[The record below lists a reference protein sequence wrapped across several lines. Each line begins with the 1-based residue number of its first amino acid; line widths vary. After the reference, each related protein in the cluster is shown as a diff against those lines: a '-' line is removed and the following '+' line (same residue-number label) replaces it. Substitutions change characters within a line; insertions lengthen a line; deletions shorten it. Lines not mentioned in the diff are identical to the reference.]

1 MKRLIIF
8 IGTVLALAS
17 CNAITTDFEQPD
29 EGEVVEQTGP
39 TKKFTFTVK
48 GNFSSDL
55 KTKASEYLYADGKQM
70 TDLWVLDYMG
80 GQLVQQIH
88 QSNTDDDFG
97 KPVMQLKY
105 GDHHI
110 YFVTSRGQTPTLNT
124 TAKTITFAK
133 VLDTFWKDYAVNV
146 VSTSNGNRAVT
157 MDRVVTRLKVTFT
170 DAIPEGTATFAL
182 TPTTWNYGINYS
194 TGEPCEAKASTA
206 VIIDVPSNL
215 IGNTGETL
223 NLFGFSSE
231 TEWTTNVILAAR
243 KSDSSVIGQATLENV
258 SLKRNRSTEYSG
270 PLFATGGEVGLT
282 LNAEWLTS
290 TTGTW

>member
-1 MKRLIIF
+1 MFLIL
-8 IGTVLALAS
+8 GAVLTLAA
-17 CNAITTDFEQPD
+17 CDKVMEDFTAAPEDLPTRD
-29 EGEVVEQTGP
+29 VTP

-48 GNFSSDL
+48 GNFTGDL

-80 GQLVQQIH
+80 SELVQQIH

-105 GDHHI
+105 GEHHI

-124 TAKTITFAK
+124 STKTITFAK
-133 VLDTFWKDYAVNV
+133 VLDTFWKDYAVTV

-157 MDRVVTRLKVTFT
+157 MDRVVTRLKITFT
-170 DAIPEGTATFAL
+170 DAIPDGTATFAL

-194 TGEPCEAKASTA
+194 TGEPCEAKTSTA
-206 VIIDVPSNL
+206 VVINVPSNL

-223 NLFGFSSE
+223 NLYGFSGT
-231 TEWTTNVILAAR
+231 TEWMTSVTVAAR
-243 KSDSSVIGQATLENV
+243 KSDSTVIGQTTLENV
-258 SLKRNRSTEYSG
+258 PFKRNRSTDYSG
-270 PLFATGGEVGLT
+270 PLFITGGEVGISLSD
-282 LNAEWLTS
+282 EWS
-290 TTGTW
+290 TPVTGTW